1 MIVTFCGHMDVS
13 YDELCSDTF
22 MDILVNLAEKTK
34 PLNFIA
40 AGTEDSTDS
49 DLVITCVI
57 SSMGGTFKLSNMQD
71 AVKSRLFSRNKIILN
86 NVRILLSFVNF
97 MV

>member
-1 MIVTFCGHMDVS
+1 MIVTFCGHTDVS

-49 DLVITCVI
+49 DLVITYVR
-57 SSMGGTFKLSNMQD
+57 SSGGLSGLSNMQD

-86 NVRILLSFVNF
+86 NVRILLNFVNF